1 MMRTGRFV
9 VAMMLTWAVSAQA
22 VDETARAA
30 LLLSRATYGA
40 RPGELERVVR
50 LGVDRWLDTQLHP
63 ERIDDRILE
72 SKLEHFTLLDGSTS
86 ELMAAYPRP
95 SAEERLALQKQRE
108 SMEDGNARPRRRDP
122 GMGPGRVLME
132 LSHAK
137 LLRAV
142 YSERQLQEVM
152 TDFWFNHF
160 NVYAR
165 KNRNTLF
172 TLPAYE
178 RDAIR
183 PHVLGKFED
192 LLLATAQHPAMLFYL
207 DNWVNTKEGFDPR
220 AMMKGRRA
228 GRQPRSGQERRL
240 FGINENYARELME
253 LHTLGVDSGYTQDDV
268 VAVARAFTGW
278 SVVGPNIAEAR
289 ARMESRFP
297 TRPLPKFLTGL
308 PEEGSF
314 YFNALAHDEEP
325 KTILGVRFDAGRM
338 EDGRLVVHMLATHA
352 ATARFISSKLAQRF
366 VSDSPSDEL
375 VGEMTR
381 TFQSSGGDIREVLS
395 VLFRSERFL
404 LEGHRAD
411 KVRTPLE
418 LVVGSVRATSATVEG
433 PGLVRALFDLG
444 MPLYL
449 CQPPTGYDEEA
460 STWLTAGSVLTRIRF
475 VGELAAGRIRGV
487 GPLVAPSDI
496 DQWMASVVPSG
507 RDSMTADEAKALEEA
522 MGDFATGASDGTK
535 RMALVLAS
543 PAFQRQ

>member
-1 MMRTGRFV
+1 MMTTGRFV
-9 VAMMLTWAVSAQA
+9 AALVLTWAVSAQA
-22 VDETARAA
+22 VEEKARAA

-40 RPGELERVVR
+40 RPGELEHVVR

-63 ERIDDRILE
+63 ERIDDRMLE

-86 ELMAAYPRP
+86 DLMAAYPRP
-95 SAEERLALQKQRE
+95 SAEERRALQEQRE
-108 SMEDGNARPRRRDP
+108 SMEDGDGRPRRRDP

-132 LSHAK
+132 LSQAK

-165 KNRNTLF
+165 KNRNTLL
-172 TLPAYE
+172 TMPAYE

-192 LLLATAQHPAMLFYL
+192 LLLATARHPAMLFYL
-207 DNWVNTKEGFDPR
+207 DNWVNTKEGFDPWSMVR
-220 AMMKGRRA
+220 GRPA
-228 GRQPRSGQERRL
+228 GRESRL
-240 FGINENYARELME
+240 LGINENYARELME
-253 LHTLGVDSGYTQDDV
+253 LHTLGVDSGYTQNDV

-278 SVVGPNIAEAR
+278 SVVGRRLVEAR

-297 TRPLPKFLTGL
+297 TRQLPKFLTGL

-314 YFNALAHDEEP
+314 YFNAPAHDEEP
-325 KTILGVRFDAGRM
+325 KTILGVRFDAGSM
-338 EDGRLVVHMLATHA
+338 EDGRLVAHMLATHA
-352 ATARFISSKLAQRF
+352 ATARFISFKLAQRF

-404 LEGHRAD
+404 LEGRRAD

-418 LVVGSVRATSATVEG
+418 LVVGSVRATSAKVEG

-460 STWLTAGSVLTRIRF
+460 SVWLTAGSVLTRIRF
-475 VGELAAGRIRGV
+475 AGELAAGRIRGV

-496 DQWMASVVPSG
+496 AEWMASVVPSG
-507 RDSMTADEAKALEEA
+507 GHSITVDEAKALEEA
-522 MGDFATGASDGTK
+522 MGAFATGASVETK

>member
-152 TDFWFNHF
+152 ADFWFNHF

-165 KNRNTLF
+165 KNRNTLL

-375 VGEMTR
+375 VG
-381 TFQSSGGDIREVLS
+381 S
-395 VLFRSERFL
+395 VW
-404 LEGHRAD
+404 
-411 KVRTPLE
+411 
-418 LVVGSVRATSATVEG
+418 ATSATVEG